1 VSETK
6 RERVRAMFGRIARG
20 YDRLNT
26 ILSLGMHHGWR
37 RIAVRQCELRPGGW
51 GLDVATGTADFAIE
65 MLGRGGRVIGVDPAE
80 PMLAVGAEKLRRG
93 GMADRV
99 QLLVGEAER
108 LPVASERFDCATI
121 GFALRNVTDIDRTFA
136 EMARAVRPGGR
147 VVALEIAR
155 PRGALFRPIF
165 LLYFYRISPR
175 LARLFG
181 GDAQAYQYLPDSLK
195 TFQSREELA
204 DAMRRAGLADVRI
217 HDLSGG
223 SVCVHVGRKP
233 DR

>member
-1 VSETK
+1 
-6 RERVRAMFGRIARG
+6 MFGRIARG

-37 RIAVRQCELRPGGW
+37 RFAVRQCELPPGGW
-51 GLDVATGTADFAIE
+51 ALDVATGTADFALE
-65 MLGRGGRVIGVDPAE
+65 MAAGGSRVVGVDPAA
-80 PMLAVGAEKLRRG
+80 PMLAVGAEKLRQAG
-93 GMADRV
+93 AADRV
-99 QLLVGEAER
+99 QLAVGEAER
-108 LPVASERFDCATI
+108 LPVASERFDGATI

-147 VVALEIAR
+147 VVALEIAK
-155 PRGALFRPIF
+155 PPGALFRPLF
-165 LLYFYRISPR
+165 LFYFYQVSPR
-175 LARLFG
+175 LARLLG

-195 TFQSREELA
+195 TFKTRAELA

>member
-1 VSETK
+1 LTETK
-6 RERVRAMFGRIARG
+6 RERVRAMFGRIAHG

-37 RIAVRQCELRPGGW
+37 RFAVRECRLPPGGW
-51 GLDVATGTADFAIE
+51 ALDVATGTGDFALE
-65 MLGRGGRVIGVDPAE
+65 MAGRGGRVVGVDPAG
-80 PMLAVGAEKLRRG
+80 PMLAVGAEKVRRRG
-93 GMADRV
+93 VAEQV

-155 PRGALFRPIF
+155 PRGALFRPLF
-165 LLYFYRISPR
+165 LFYFYRISPWV
-175 LARLFG
+175 AQLFG
-181 GDAQAYQYLPDSLK
+181 GDAQAYRYLPDSLK
-195 TFQSREELA
+195 EFKSREELA
-204 DAMRRAGLADVRI
+204 ESMRRAGLMDVRI

-223 SVCVHVGRKP
+223 SVCVHVGRKSG
-233 DR
+233 